1 MAQLKRLLVV
11 DDDREIGRLLVQLFE
26 RSEYEVDAVLSAEA
40 ARARLK
46 IRAYDLVLL
55 DVMMPGE
62 TGIVLCR
69 QIRAQS
75 GVPIIMLTAV
85 SELTDRVVGL
95 ELGADDYITK
105 PFEGRELLARVRA
118 VLRRS
123 TDGATETVKGTA
135 SLDFGV
141 WRLDVRRRELRSA
154 AGVMVPLSNAEF
166 RVLRALAQR
175 PNVVMSR
182 DWLAEAALGASY
194 AQDSRGIDVLISRLR
209 SKLHPHEGERET
221 IGTVRAGGYVLR
233 P

>member
-1 MAQLKRLLVV
+1 MAQAKKLLVV

-26 RSEYEVDAVLSAEA
+26 RSEYAVDAVLSAEA
-40 ARARLK
+40 AKERLK

-62 TGIVLCR
+62 SGISLCR

-75 GVPIIMLTAV
+75 GVPIIMVTAV
-85 SELTDRVVGL
+85 AELTDRVVGL

-118 VLRRS
+118 VLRRAS
-123 TDGATETVKGTA
+123 DGSPAAAKGAA
-135 SLDFGV
+135 SLAFGV

-154 AGVMVPLSNAEF
+154 EGVMVPLSNAEF

-182 DWLAEAALGASY
+182 DWLAEAALGAAY
-194 AQDSRGIDVLISRLR
+194 AEESRGIDVLVSRLR
-209 SKLHPHEGERET
+209 SKLRPHEGERET
-221 IGTVRAGGYVLR
+221 IGTIRTGGYVLH

>member
-1 MAQLKRLLVV
+1 MAQMKRLLVV

-40 ARARLK
+40 AKDRMK
-46 IRAYDLVLL
+46 IRAYDIVLM

-62 TGIVLCR
+62 SGIALCR

-95 ELGADDYITK
+95 ELGADDYVTK

-123 TDGATETVKGTA
+123 SEGSTEPPKRA
-135 SLDFGV
+135 PSLDFGI

-154 AGVMVPLSNAEF
+154 AGVMVPLSDAEF

-182 DWLAEAALGASY
+182 DWLAEAAVGAAY
-194 AQDSRGIDVLISRLR
+194 AQDSRGIDVLVSRLR
-209 SKLHPHEGERET
+209 SKLHPHEGEQET

-233 P
+233 A